1 MKGIELL
8 PFLTEKQK
16 ELLKVSDMQYKRY
29 ARIYISIVA
38 FDDNTVTVKVAQKEN
53 DTEKY
58 LSAKELRDR
67 VKGVFDGILPEG
79 MKLHIGAVPYTTD
92 SMPDVTVEWVKE
104 QQTKFGLTD
113 SDLAK
118 SVNIDNANLHRIFN
132 QRGLTKIHKALF
144 YYFFRTYSLQSAELC

>member
-16 ELLKVSDMQYKRY
+16 ELLKTSDMQYKRY
-29 ARIYISIVA
+29 ARIFISIVG
-38 FDDNTVTVKVAQKEN
+38 FDNNTVTVKVAQKEN
-53 DTEKY
+53 DAQKY

-79 MKLHIGAVPYTTD
+79 MKLHVGAVPYTQD
-92 SMPDVTVEWVKE
+92 NMPDVTVEWVKE
-104 QQTKFGLTD
+104 H
-113 SDLAK
+113 LAK
-118 SVNIDNANLHRIFN
+118 SVNIDNANLARIFN

-144 YYFFRTYSLQSAELC
+144 YYFFRAYGLQGAMS

>member
-16 ELLKVSDMQYKRY
+16 ELLKTSDMQYKRY
-29 ARIYISIVA
+29 ARIFISIVG
-38 FDDNTVTVKVAQKEN
+38 FDNNTVTVKVAQKEN
-53 DTEKY
+53 DAQKY

-79 MKLHIGAVPYTTD
+79 TKLYIGAVPYTPD
-92 SMPDVTVEWVKE
+92 NMPDVTVEWVK
-104 QQTKFGLTD
+104 QQQAKYGLTD

-132 QRGLTKIHKALF
+132 QRRFIKRCFIISFGLTGCRGRYRK
-144 YYFFRTYSLQSAELC
+144 